1 MIILDAD
8 DIKNSK
14 LTWSLIIFNV
24 ICFIFFITPIGENYL
39 FLFVQINNK
48 VINDLEVW
56 RLFTAMFLH
65 SDIMH
70 LFSNMFGLLLF
81 GALVENN
88 FSKSE
93 FLFIYFISGLI
104 GNTFSLFLLPIFS
117 ISLGASGAIF
127 GLLGA
132 SFVLIA
138 FENPSLLIL
147 ALVYVMFFL
156 TSSFAPGINA
166 WAHIFGLIGGIG
178 LGYFFRKL
186 YHPRVDYYA

>member
-8 DIKNSK
+8 DLKNSK

-24 ICFIFFITPIGENYL
+24 ICFIIFIIPIGENYL
-39 FLFVQINNK
+39 SFFVQINYK
-48 VINDLEVW
+48 IINDFEVW

-81 GALVENN
+81 GALIEKN
-88 FSKSE
+88 FSKTE
-93 FLFIYFISGLI
+93 FLSIYFISGLV
-104 GNTFSLFLLPIFS
+104 GNLFSLFLLPLFS

-147 ALVYVMFFL
+147 SLVYVMFFL
-156 TSSFAPGINA
+156 TSSFVPGINA
-166 WAHIFGLIGGIG
+166 FAHIFGLIGGIA
-178 LGYFFRKL
+178 LAYLFRRL
-186 YHPRVDYYA
+186 YHPKIEYYA